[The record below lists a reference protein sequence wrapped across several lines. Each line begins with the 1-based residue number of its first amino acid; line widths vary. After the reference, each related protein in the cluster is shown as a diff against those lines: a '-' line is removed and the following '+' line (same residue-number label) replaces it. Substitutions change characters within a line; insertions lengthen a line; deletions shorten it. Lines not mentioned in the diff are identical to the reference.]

1 MDPANATAAATAACG
16 WQLLDS
22 AMRDLPQMLA
32 VAAQYAPYAPSPT
45 TTPASSQRAGP
56 ASLPFRPLLVASRP
70 PPTATAPTAAEIR
83 AVPAPLPPPRPA
95 MRHTGH
101 ADTRDPASSQRAG
114 PASLPLRPLHVA
126 TRQPPPATAQTA
138 AEIRAVLAPLPP
150 PRPAMRHTEHADT
163 RAVMARGQ
171 YTDGGQPASTSQL
184 RRRPLV
190 LPVAPEAATA
200 TAQTAAAIRAV
211 SAPMPPPQPAMRHTK
226 HAGTL
231 IDTAIGDDVNLN
243 CNGHLETAAPAPALA
258 AGEYEA
264 AAGEHPATSPLRPPA
279 AAPPP

>member
-1 MDPANATAAATAACG
+1 
-16 WQLLDS
+16 
-22 AMRDLPQMLA
+22 
-32 VAAQYAPYAPSPT
+32 
-45 TTPASSQRAGP
+45 
-56 ASLPFRPLLVASRP
+56 
-70 PPTATAPTAAEIR
+70 
-83 AVPAPLPPPRPA
+83 
-95 MRHTGH
+95 
-101 ADTRDPASSQRAG
+101 
-114 PASLPLRPLHVA
+114 
-126 TRQPPPATAQTA
+126 
-138 AEIRAVLAPLPP
+138 
-150 PRPAMRHTEHADT
+150 MRHTEHADT

>member
-126 TRQPPPATAQTA
+126 TRPP
-138 AEIRAVLAPLPP
+138 
-150 PRPAMRHTEHADT
+150 
-163 RAVMARGQ
+163 
-171 YTDGGQPASTSQL
+171 
-184 RRRPLV
+184 
-190 LPVAPEAATA
+190 ATA

-243 CNGHLETAAPAPALA
+243 CNRHLETAAPAPALA